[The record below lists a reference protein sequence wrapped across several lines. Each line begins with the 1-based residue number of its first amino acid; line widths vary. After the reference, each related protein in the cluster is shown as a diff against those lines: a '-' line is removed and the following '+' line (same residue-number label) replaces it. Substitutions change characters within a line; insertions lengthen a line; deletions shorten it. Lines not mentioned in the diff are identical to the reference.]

1 MKILVATGGTGGHVF
16 PAYALAKN
24 LMKKNFI
31 VKLTTDKRGYRFL
44 TNNKNINVKIVNTE
58 TIFEKN
64 LINTII
70 SVLKIFT
77 SFFSSLILLIKF
89 RPKLVFGMGGYS
101 SFPMCIAAKILRI
114 PFVIYENNLFLGK
127 TNRYLL
133 PFSKKLLVAYGE
145 LQGVNKKYFKKIIRV
160 GNIIRE
166 DILNYVKEDYNKVSL
181 KQLRILVLGGSQAA
195 RSFAEKLPK
204 IFELCKSEN
213 IDLKIYQQCL
223 LNQKETLKEK
233 YDLLNIES
241 EIFDFSN
248 NLLDYFSKTDVAIT
262 RSGSSMLA
270 ELLNCKIPII
280 SVPLP
285 SSADNHQFKNA
296 RYFKEKG
303 YGFLVEENMID
314 QKLFPLIKS
323 IHKDK
328 DLINQMKSKQNTHSN
343 KNVFTLINELIIKII
358 NEKN

>member
-1 MKILVATGGTGGHVF
+1 
-16 PAYALAKN
+16 
-24 LMKKNFI
+24 
-31 VKLTTDKRGYRFL
+31 
-44 TNNKNINVKIVNTE
+44 
-58 TIFEKN
+58 
-64 LINTII
+64 
-70 SVLKIFT
+70 
-77 SFFSSLILLIKF
+77 
-89 RPKLVFGMGGYS
+89 MGGYS
-101 SFPMCIAAKILRI
+101 SFPMCVAAKILRI

-314 QKLFPLIKS
+314 QKLFQLIKS

-358 NEKN
+358 NENN